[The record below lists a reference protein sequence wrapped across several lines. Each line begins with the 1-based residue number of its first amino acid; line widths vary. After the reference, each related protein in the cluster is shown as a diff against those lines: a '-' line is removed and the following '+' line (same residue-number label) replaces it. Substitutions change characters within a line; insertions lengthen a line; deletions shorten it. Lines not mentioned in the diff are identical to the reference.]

1 MISNAESARRQDRC
15 CGTPELKYDAA
26 GDRLTEYY
34 AGTYHLPYNT
44 LYGGVNPTVTT
55 V

>member
-1 MISNAESARRQDRC
+1 MQNRPVARTGPAE
-15 CGTPELKYDAA
+15 TPELKYDVA

-44 LYGGVNPTVTT
+44 LYGGVNPKISVT
-55 V
+55 